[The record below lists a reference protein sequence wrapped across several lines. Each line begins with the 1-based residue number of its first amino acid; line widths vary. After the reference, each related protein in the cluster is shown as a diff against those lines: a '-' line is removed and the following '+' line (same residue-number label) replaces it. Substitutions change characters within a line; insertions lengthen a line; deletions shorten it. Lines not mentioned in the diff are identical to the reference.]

1 MPASDTGVAR
11 MKSVAARKSE
21 GIRERKEGS
30 EEGRKEE
37 RRGGG
42 SLLLFF
48 FFFFLFRLEG
58 AVVNRTESAVSWKR
72 GLL

>member
-48 FFFFLFRLEG
+48 FFFFFFDPREP
-58 AVVNRTESAVSWKR
+58 
-72 GLL
+72 